1 MADAS
6 VMRPKRPNPFA
17 STRELNP
24 LSMVDAPLL
33 VKVPDAPETH
43 ERRKP
48 MRGYLS
54 GTGGPLDNLFSLL
67 DGKQPQVPRKIEVVR
82 DAPARASDDGGDE
95 DAGPPPPRFGRR

>member
-1 MADAS
+1 MVDAAI
-6 VMRPKRPNPFA
+6 MRSKRPNPFA

-24 LSMVDAPLL
+24 LSMVDEPIL

-82 DAPARASDDGGDE
+82 NVPAVGEAGGDDDGSE
-95 DAGPPPPRFGRR
+95 A